1 MKNLKKALSLICVL
15 AICTLAFCSCSQKK
29 EIMIKVGD
37 KEYSQNETVLTLDGK
52 EVSLGFYRYCYLM
65 VKSNMLQS
73 DSTLDFTKEENVK
86 KLNEE
91 TLWQVK
97 NFYATDALAEKNG
110 YTLTSELLADI
121 DETMKSTFDSA
132 GNAKD
137 YKALLAENFLTHEV
151 YKKALGISFLS
162 DTMSKTLFGTDAKT
176 YKKPFTVKEAVEDY
190 SKNYCHLMNIFFVV
204 EYADENGVMLS
215 EEDYNKNKKAAEKKA
230 NDAYNEIK
238 SGKSFE
244 SVMKKYLGKEAYEAD
259 LNRYYNIE
267 ETSQLLKYDL
277 SELKVGEVTKPI
289 YNQDNYLVIY
299 KLENDIDY
307 LTKNSDN
314 AVSAYAEKKYNAAL
328 EEISSKFKVEKTE
341 LFSLI
346 TPQTLT
352 K

>member
-1 MKNLKKALSLICVL
+1 MAQGL
-15 AICTLAFCSCSQKK
+15 
-29 EIMIKVGD
+29 
-37 KEYSQNETVLTLDGK
+37 Y
-52 EVSLGFYRYCYLM
+52 
-65 VKSNMLQS
+65 
-73 DSTLDFTKEENVK
+73 
-86 KLNEE
+86 
-91 TLWQVK
+91 
-97 NFYATDALAEKNG
+97 
-110 YTLTSELLADI
+110 
-121 DETMKSTFDSA
+121 
-132 GNAKD
+132 
-137 YKALLAENFLTHEV
+137 
-151 YKKALGISFLS
+151 
-162 DTMSKTLFGTDAKT
+162 GTDEKIN
-176 YKKPFTVKEAVEDY
+176 KKVFTVEEAVEDY

-230 NDAYNEIK
+230 NAAYNEIK

-267 ETSQLLKYDL
+267 ETSQMLDYDL
-277 SELKVGEVTKPI
+277 SKLKVGEVTKPI

-328 EEISSKFKVEKTE
+328 EEISNKFKVEKTE

>member
-1 MKNLKKALSLICVL
+1 MKNLKRVLSLICAL
-15 AICTLAFCSCSQKK
+15 AICTLSFCSCSQKN
-29 EIMIKVGD
+29 EIMITVGD
-37 KEYSQNETVLTLDGK
+37 KEYSQNETVLILDGE

-65 VKSNMLQS
+65 VKSNMLSS
-73 DSTLDFTKEENVK
+73 DSTLDFTKQENIK
-86 KLNEE
+86 ILNDE
-91 TLWQVK
+91 TMWQIK
-97 NFYATDALAEKNG
+97 NFFATEALAKQNG
-110 YTLTSELLADI
+110 YSLTNEILADI
-121 DETMKSTFDSA
+121 DETMESTFNSA

-137 YKALLAENFLTHEV
+137 YKALLSENFLTHEV
-151 YKKALGISFLS
+151 YKRALGMSFLS
-162 DTMSKTLFGTDAKT
+162 EEMSNSLFGTDEKA

-215 EEDYNKNKKAAEKKA
+215 EEDYNKNKKEAEKKA
-230 NDAYNEIK
+230 NAAYNEIK

-244 SVMKKYLGKEAYEAD
+244 SVMKKYLGEDAYEAD
-259 LNRYYNIE
+259 LQRYYNTE
-267 ETSQLLKYDL
+267 ETSDMLEYDL
-277 SELKVGEVTKPI
+277 SALKVGEVTKPI
-289 YNQDNYLVIY
+289 YNQDNYLIIY

-307 LTKNSDN
+307 LTENSDN

-328 EEISSKFKVEKTE
+328 EEISNNFEVVETE